1 MAIRSPL
8 HSSRSSKEDAAMAM
22 RGGDTP
28 QTSSASYRL
37 SYTDID
43 FLTRDELRPVRL
55 QLELLKP
62 ELLQQEHGIDATV
75 VVFGGSRIPEE
86 PEAARI
92 VSQAEQTAAAD
103 PANFDNQRKVAIA
116 RRVLAKSNYYE
127 EARKLGGLLS
137 KIYHEQS
144 GRNLVVITG
153 GGPGIMEAANRGA
166 HDVGAK
172 TMGMNIVL
180 PHEQAPNPYITP
192 ELCFQFHYFSIRK
205 MHFLMRAQALIAFP
219 GGFGTLDELFETL
232 TLIQTKKI
240 KPLPVLLFGR
250 EFWQKLINFDFLVEE
265 GVVSPEDLNI
275 FKYVETAE
283 EAAEIVKNYY
293 TLIKDAWVERR
304 RGAAPVQP
312 GDVTP
317 PFD

>member
-1 MAIRSPL
+1 MTPRSPL
-8 HSSRSSKEDAAMAM
+8 QSYPTSKEDAVSAQ
-22 RGGDTP
+22 RDVDTP
-28 QTSSASYRL
+28 QTASASYRL

-43 FLTRDELRPVRL
+43 FLTREELRPIRL

-62 ELLQQEHGIDATV
+62 EMLQREHGIEATV

-86 PEAARI
+86 QEALENVARTE
-92 VSQAEQTAAAD
+92 QAAIAD
-103 PANFDNQRKVAIA
+103 PKNRELQRKVAIA
-116 RRVLAKSNYYE
+116 RRILAKSHYYE

-137 KIYHEQS
+137 KIYHHKS
-144 GRNLVVITG
+144 CRNLVVITG

-166 HDVGAK
+166 RDVGAK
-172 TMGMNIVL
+172 TMGLNIVL

-192 ELCFQFHYFSIRK
+192 ELCFQFHYFSVRK

-240 KPLPVLLFGR
+240 KPLPVILFGR

-265 GVVSPEDLNI
+265 GVISPEDLNI

-283 EAAEIVKNYY
+283 EAAEIVEKYY
-293 TLIKDAWVERR
+293 DLVKGEWVDRR
-304 RGAAPVQP
+304 RGPVQE
-312 GDVTP
+312 GEV
-317 PFD
+317 

>member
-1 MAIRSPL
+1 MTPRSPL
-8 HSSRSSKEDAAMAM
+8 QSYPTSKEDAVSAQ
-22 RGGDTP
+22 RDVDTP
-28 QTSSASYRL
+28 QTASASYRL

-43 FLTRDELRPVRL
+43 FLTREELRPIRL

-62 ELLQQEHGIDATV
+62 EMLQREHGIEATV

-86 PEAARI
+86 QEALENVA
-92 VSQAEQTAAAD
+92 QTEQEAIAD
-103 PANFDNQRKVAIA
+103 PTNRELQRKVAIA
-116 RRVLAKSNYYE
+116 RRILAKSHYYE

-137 KIYHEQS
+137 KIYHHKS
-144 GRNLVVITG
+144 CRNLVVITG

-166 HDVGAK
+166 RDVGAK
-172 TMGMNIVL
+172 TMGLNIVL

-240 KPLPVLLFGR
+240 KPLPVILFGR

-265 GVVSPEDLNI
+265 GVISPEDLNI

-283 EAAEIVKNYY
+283 EAAEIVEKYY
-293 TLIKDAWVERR
+293 DLVKGEWVDRR
-304 RGAAPVQP
+304 RGPVQE
-312 GDVTP
+312 GEV
-317 PFD
+317 

>member
-1 MAIRSPL
+1 MAPRSSL
-8 HSSRSSKEDAAMAM
+8 RSSRSSKEDAVAAL
-22 RGGDTP
+22 RGVDTP
-28 QTSSASYRL
+28 QTLSSSYRL

-43 FLTRDELRPVRL
+43 FLTREELRPVRL

-62 ELLQQEHGIDATV
+62 EMLQQEHGIDATV
-75 VVFGGSRIPEE
+75 VVFGGSRIPEK
-86 PEAARI
+86 PVAAENVAR
-92 VSQAEQTAAAD
+92 AEQAAA
-103 PANFDNQRKVAIA
+103 ANPGNADNMRKVAIA
-116 RRVLAKSNYYE
+116 RRVLAKSHYYQ

-137 KIYHEQS
+137 KIYHRHS

-166 HDVGAK
+166 RDVGAK
-172 TMGMNIVL
+172 TMGLNIVL

-265 GVVSPEDLNI
+265 GVISPEDLNI
-275 FKYVETAE
+275 FKFVETAE
-283 EAAEIVKNYY
+283 EAAEIVQKYFE
-293 TLIKDAWVERR
+293 LVKDTWVDR
-304 RGAAPVQP
+304 RGRAARNGEVS
-312 GDVTP
+312 
-317 PFD
+317 

>member
-1 MAIRSPL
+1 MVIRSPL
-8 HSSRSSKEDAAMAM
+8 HSSRSSKEDAAAAM
-22 RGGDTP
+22 RGGERGTP

-62 ELLQQEHGIDATV
+62 EMLQHEHGIDATV
-75 VVFGGSRIPEE
+75 VVFGGSRIPEK

-92 VSQAEQTAAAD
+92 VAQAEQAAAAA
-103 PANFDNQRKVAIA
+103 PENGDNQRKAAIA
-116 RRVLAKSNYYE
+116 RRVLAKSHYYD

-166 HDVGAK
+166 RDVGAK
-172 TMGMNIVL
+172 TMGLNIVL
-180 PHEQAPNPYITP
+180 PHEQAPNAYITP

-205 MHFLMRAQALIAFP
+205 MHFLMRAQALVAFP

-265 GVVSPEDLNI
+265 GVVSPDDLNI

-304 RGAAPVQP
+304 RGPAPAP
-312 GDVTP
+312 EI
-317 PFD
+317 

>member
-1 MAIRSPL
+1 MTLRSSL
-8 HSSRSSKEDAAMAM
+8 RSSRSSKEDAIEAL
-22 RGGDTP
+22 RGVDTP
-28 QTSSASYRL
+28 QTVSASYRL
-37 SYTDID
+37 SYTDIE
-43 FLTRDELRPVRL
+43 FLTREELRPVRL

-62 ELLQQEHGIDATV
+62 EMLQQEHGIDATV
-75 VVFGGSRIPEE
+75 VVFGGSRIPEK
-86 PEAARI
+86 PVAAENVAR
-92 VSQAEQTAAAD
+92 AEQAAAAD
-103 PANFDNQRKVAIA
+103 PGNADSMRKVSIA
-116 RRVLAKSNYYE
+116 RRVLAKSHYYE

-137 KIYHEQS
+137 KIYHQHS

-166 HDVGAK
+166 QDVGAK
-172 TMGMNIVL
+172 TMGLNIVL

-250 EFWQKLINFDFLVEE
+250 EFWQKLINFDFLVDE
-265 GVVSPEDLNI
+265 GVISPEDLDI
-275 FKYVETAE
+275 FKFVETAE
-283 EAAEIVKNYY
+283 EAAEIVEKYFASVEA
-293 TLIKDAWVERR
+293 TWVDR
-304 RGAAPVQP
+304 RGRAARN
-312 GDVTP
+312 GDVS
-317 PFD
+317 